1 MPIGGGKYDD
11 AIEAAHKITGGSCLL
26 VVMPNGK
33 KGGGFSMKATA
44 LDYMVLPQI
53 LRAVADNIEREY
65 GRA

>member
-1 MPIGGGKYDD
+1 MHRPILVD
-11 AIEAAHKITGGSCLL
+11 AVSVARWVDA
-26 VVMPNGK
+26 
-33 KGGGFSMKATA
+33 MKATA